1 VIIFKGWFF
10 MALTQDQ
17 INRYSRHLLLPEVG
31 VEGQEKICG
40 SKVLLIG
47 TGGLGSP
54 LALYL
59 AAAGVGNLG
68 LIDFDVVDFSN
79 LQRQVAHGESTVGK
93 LKVDSAKDR
102 IADLNSSIDV
112 TTYNTRLSSENV
124 MEIFSNYDI
133 IVDGTDNFPTRYLAS
148 DACVLLKKPY
158 IYGCI
163 LRFEG
168 QASVFDSRVGPCY
181 RCLYPEPPPPGMV
194 PSCAEGGVLGILPG
208 IVGLIQANEVVKLI
222 LGVGESLVGRL
233 LIFDALSMKFKEMKL
248 RKDPACPICGDHPT
262 IKELIDYEE
271 FCGIM
276 PVEESATDVE
286 KEIGVEQVKQML
298 DKNHAFKL
306 IDVREPSE
314 YSICKIKGATLIPL
328 SDIESKDISRLS
340 GLNPDDEIV
349 LHCKAGVRSMKALK
363 VLEKMGFHNL
373 KSMQGGI
380 TEWSEKI
387 DASIPLY

>member
-1 VIIFKGWFF
+1 

-31 VEGQEKICG
+31 VEGQEKICNA
-40 SKVLLIG
+40 KVLLIG

-68 LIDFDVVDFSN
+68 LIDFDVVDLSN

-93 LKVDSAKDR
+93 LKVDSAKAR
-102 IADLNSSIDV
+102 IADLNSSINV

-124 MEIFSNYDI
+124 MEIFADYDI

-168 QASVFDSRVGPCY
+168 QASVFDSRTGPCY
-181 RCLYPEPPPPGMV
+181 RCLYPAPPPPGLV
-194 PSCAEGGVLGILPG
+194 PSCAEGGVIGILPG
-208 IVGLIQANEVVKLI
+208 IVGLIQANEVIKLI
-222 LGVGESLVGRL
+222 LDIGDSLVGRL
-233 LIFDALSMKFKEMKL
+233 LLFDALKMKFREMKL
-248 RKDPACPICGDHPT
+248 RKDPACPICGENPT
-262 IKELIDYEE
+262 ITELIDYEQ
-271 FCGIM
+271 FCGIV
-276 PVEESATDVE
+276 PVQESSADLE
-286 KEIGVEQVKQML
+286 MEIAVEQVKKLM
-298 DKNHAFKL
+298 DEKHGFKL

-314 YSICKIKGATLIPL
+314 YNICKIEGATLIPL
-328 SDIESKDISRLS
+328 GDIEAKDTTLLNGLS
-340 GLNPDDEIV
+340 PDDEIV

-363 VLEKMGFHNL
+363 ALEKMGFHNL
-373 KSMQGGI
+373 KSMRGGI
-380 TEWSEKI
+380 NEWSEKI
-387 DASIPLY
+387 DSSVPLY

>member
-1 VIIFKGWFF
+1 

-31 VEGQEKICG
+31 VEGQEKICD

-68 LIDFDVVDFSN
+68 LIDFDVVDLSN

-93 LKVDSAKDR
+93 LKVDSAKAR
-102 IADLNSSIDV
+102 IADLNSSINV

-124 MEIFSNYDI
+124 MEIFADYDI

-168 QASVFDSRVGPCY
+168 QASVFDSTTGPCY
-181 RCLYPEPPPPGMV
+181 RCLYPSPPPPGLV
-194 PSCAEGGVLGILPG
+194 PSCAEGGVIGILPG
-208 IVGLIQANEVVKLI
+208 IVGLIQANEVIKLV
-222 LGVGESLVGRL
+222 LGVGDSLVGRL
-233 LIFDALSMKFKEMKL
+233 LLFDALKMKFREMKL
-248 RKDPACPICGDHPT
+248 RKDPSCPICGDNPT
-262 IKELIDYEE
+262 ITELIDYEQ
-271 FCGIM
+271 FCGIV
-276 PVEESATDVE
+276 PVQESAADLE
-286 KEIGVEQVKQML
+286 MEIAVEQVKQMM
-298 DKNHAFKL
+298 DEKHAFKL

-314 YSICKIKGATLIPL
+314 YGICKIEGATLIPL
-328 SDIESKDISRLS
+328 GDIEAKDTALLNGLS
-340 GLNPDDEIV
+340 PDDEIV

-363 VLEKMGFHNL
+363 ALEEMGFRNL
-373 KSMQGGI
+373 KSMRGGI
-380 TEWSEKI
+380 NEWSEKI
-387 DASIPLY
+387 DSSFPLY

>member
-1 VIIFKGWFF
+1 

-31 VEGQEKICG
+31 VEGQEKICD

-68 LIDFDVVDFSN
+68 LIDFDVVDLSN

-93 LKVDSAKDR
+93 LKVDSAKAR
-102 IADLNSSIDV
+102 IADLNSSINV

-124 MEIFSNYDI
+124 MEIFADYDI

-181 RCLYPEPPPPGMV
+181 RCLYPEPPPPGLV
-194 PSCAEGGVLGILPG
+194 PSCAEGGVIGILPG

-222 LGVGESLVGRL
+222 LGKGESLVGRL
-233 LIFDALSMKFKEMKL
+233 LLFDALAMKFREMKL
-248 RKDPACPICGDHPT
+248 RKDKACPICGDNPT
-262 IKELIDYEE
+262 ITELIDYEE
-271 FCGIM
+271 FCGIR
-276 PVEESATDVE
+276 PVEESANDAE
-286 KEIGVEQVKQML
+286 MEIAVEQVKQML
-298 DKNHAFKL
+298 DSGHGFKL

-314 YSICKIKGATLIPL
+314 YEICKIAQATLIPL
-328 SDIESKDISRLS
+328 GDIEAKDPAKLNGLS
-340 GLNPDDEIV
+340 PDEEIV

-363 VLEKMGFHNL
+363 VLEEMGFSNL
-373 KSMQGGI
+373 KSMRGGI
-380 TEWSEKI
+380 NEWSEKI
-387 DASIPLY
+387 DSSVPLY

>member
-1 VIIFKGWFF
+1 

-31 VEGQEKICG
+31 VEGQEKICN

-68 LIDFDVVDFSN
+68 LIDFDVVDLSN
-79 LQRQVAHGESTVGK
+79 LQQVAHGESTVGT
-93 LKVDSAKDR
+93 LKVDSAKAR
-102 IADLNSSIDV
+102 IADLNSSINV

-124 MEIFSNYDI
+124 MEIFADYDI

-181 RCLYPEPPPPGMV
+181 RCLYPEPPPPGLV
-194 PSCAEGGVLGILPG
+194 PSCAEGGVIGILPG

-222 LGVGESLVGRL
+222 LGKGESLVGRL
-233 LIFDALSMKFKEMKL
+233 LLFDALAMKFREMKL
-248 RKDPACPICGDHPT
+248 RKDKACPICGDNPT
-262 IKELIDYEE
+262 ITELIDYEE

-276 PVEESATDVE
+276 PVEESTNDAE
-286 KEIGVEQVKQML
+286 MEIAVEQVKKML
-298 DKNHAFKL
+298 DARHSFKL

-314 YSICKIKGATLIPL
+314 YEICKIAQATLIPL
-328 SDIESKDISRLS
+328 GDIEAKDQEKLNGLS
-340 GLNPDDEIV
+340 PDEEIV

-363 VLEKMGFHNL
+363 ALKDMGFSNL
-373 KSMQGGI
+373 KSMRGGI
-380 TEWSEKI
+380 NEWSEKI
-387 DASIPLY
+387 DSSVPLY

>member
-1 VIIFKGWFF
+1 

-31 VEGQEKICG
+31 VEGQEKICD

-68 LIDFDVVDFSN
+68 LIDFDVVDLSN

-93 LKVDSAKDR
+93 LKVDSAKAR
-102 IADLNSSIDV
+102 IADLNSSINV

-124 MEIFSNYDI
+124 MEIFADYDI

-181 RCLYPEPPPPGMV
+181 RCLYPEPPPPGLV
-194 PSCAEGGVLGILPG
+194 PSCAEGGVIGILPG

-222 LGVGESLVGRL
+222 LGKGESLVGRL
-233 LIFDALSMKFKEMKL
+233 LLFDALAMKFREMKL
-248 RKDPACPICGDHPT
+248 RKDKACPICGDNPT
-262 IKELIDYEE
+262 ITELIDYEE
-271 FCGIM
+271 FCGIR
-276 PVEESATDVE
+276 PVEESASDAE
-286 KEIGVEQVKQML
+286 MEIAVEQVKQML
-298 DKNHAFKL
+298 DTGHGFKL

-314 YSICKIKGATLIPL
+314 YEICKIAQATLIPL
-328 SDIESKDISRLS
+328 GDIEAKDPEKLNGLS
-340 GLNPDDEIV
+340 PDEEIV

-363 VLEKMGFHNL
+363 VLEEMGFSNL
-373 KSMQGGI
+373 KSMRGGI
-380 TEWSEKI
+380 NEWSEKI
-387 DASIPLY
+387 DSSVPLY

>member
-1 VIIFKGWFF
+1 

-31 VEGQEKICG
+31 VEGQEKICN

-59 AAAGVGNLG
+59 AAAGVGHLG
-68 LIDFDVVDFSN
+68 LIDFDVVDLSN
-79 LQRQVAHGESTVGK
+79 LQRQVVHGESTVGT
-93 LKVDSAKDR
+93 LKVDSAKAR
-102 IADLNSSIDV
+102 IADLNSSINV

-124 MEIFSNYDI
+124 MEIFADYDI

-181 RCLYPEPPPPGMV
+181 RCLYPAPPPPGLV
-194 PSCAEGGVLGILPG
+194 PSCAEGGVIGILPG
-208 IVGLIQANEVVKLI
+208 IVGLLQANEVVKLI
-222 LGVGESLVGRL
+222 LGVGDSLVGRL
-233 LIFDALSMKFKEMKL
+233 LLFDALSMKFREMKL
-248 RKDPACPICGDHPT
+248 RKDPSCPICGDNPT
-262 IKELIDYEE
+262 ITELVDYEQ

-276 PVEESATDVE
+276 PVEEPAADL
-286 KEIGVEQVKQML
+286 EIAVEQVKQML
-298 DKNHAFKL
+298 DAKHAFKL

-314 YSICKIKGATLIPL
+314 YDICKIEGATLIPL
-328 SDIESKDISRLS
+328 GDIEAKDPARLN
-340 GLNPDDEIV
+340 GLNLEDEIV

-363 VLEKMGFHNL
+363 AMEKMGFRNL
-373 KSMQGGI
+373 KSMRGGI
-380 TEWSEKI
+380 NEWSEKI
-387 DASIPLY
+387 DSSVPLY

>member
-1 VIIFKGWFF
+1 

-31 VEGQEKICG
+31 VEGQEKICN

-68 LIDFDVVDFSN
+68 LIDFDVVDLSN

-93 LKVDSAKDR
+93 LKVDSAKAR
-102 IADLNSSIDV
+102 IADLNSSINV

-124 MEIFSNYDI
+124 MEIFADYDI

-168 QASVFDSRVGPCY
+168 QASVFDSRTGPCY
-181 RCLYPEPPPPGMV
+181 RCLYPAPPPPGLV
-194 PSCAEGGVLGILPG
+194 PSCAEGGVIGILPG
-208 IVGLIQANEVVKLI
+208 IVGLIQANEVIKLV
-222 LGVGESLVGRL
+222 LGVGDSLVGRL
-233 LIFDALSMKFKEMKL
+233 LLFDALKMKFREMKL
-248 RKDPACPICGDHPT
+248 RKDPECPICGDNPT
-262 IKELIDYEE
+262 ITELIDYEQ
-271 FCGIM
+271 FCGIV
-276 PVEESATDVE
+276 PVQEQDSAADLE
-286 KEIGVEQVKQML
+286 KEIAVEQVKQML
-298 DKNHAFKL
+298 DAKHAFKL

-314 YSICKIKGATLIPL
+314 YGICKIEGATLIPL
-328 SDIESKDISRLS
+328 GDIEAKDTALLNGLS
-340 GLNPDDEIV
+340 PDDEIV

-363 VLEKMGFHNL
+363 ALEEMGFSNL
-373 KSMQGGI
+373 KSMRGGI
-380 TEWSEKI
+380 NEWSEKI
-387 DASIPLY
+387 DSSVPLY

>member
-1 VIIFKGWFF
+1 

-31 VEGQEKICG
+31 VEGQEKICNAR
-40 SKVLLIG
+40 VLLIG

-59 AAAGVGNLG
+59 AAAGVGHLG
-68 LIDFDVVDFSN
+68 LIDFDVVDLSN

-102 IADLNSSIDV
+102 IADLNSSINV

-124 MEIFSNYDI
+124 MEIFADYDI

-181 RCLYPEPPPPGMV
+181 RCLYPSPPPPGLV
-194 PSCAEGGVLGILPG
+194 PSCAEGGVIGILPG

-222 LGVGESLVGRL
+222 LGAGDPLVGRL
-233 LIFDALSMKFKEMKL
+233 LLFDALSMKFREMKL
-248 RKDPACPICGDHPT
+248 RKDPSCPICGDNPT
-262 IKELIDYEE
+262 ITELIDYEQ
-271 FCGIM
+271 FCGIL
-276 PVEESATDVE
+276 PVEESASDAE
-286 KEIGVEQVKQML
+286 MEIGVEQVKQML
-298 DKNHAFKL
+298 DSKHTFKL

-314 YSICKIKGATLIPL
+314 YDICKIEGATLIPL
-328 SDIESKDISRLS
+328 GDIEARDTSLLN
-340 GLNPDDEIV
+340 GLNPNDEIV

-363 VLEKMGFHNL
+363 ALEEMGFSNL
-373 KSMQGGI
+373 KSMRGGI
-380 TEWSEKI
+380 SEWSEKI
-387 DASIPLY
+387 DSSVPLY

>member
-1 VIIFKGWFF
+1 

-31 VEGQEKICG
+31 VEGQEKICN

-93 LKVDSAKDR
+93 LKVDSAKER

-124 MEIFSNYDI
+124 MEIFSDYDI

-168 QASVFDSRVGPCY
+168 QASVFDSQVGPCY

-208 IVGLIQANEVVKLI
+208 IVGLIQANEVIKLV

-248 RKDPACPICGDHPT
+248 RKDPTCPICGDNPT
-262 IKELIDYEE
+262 IKELIDYEQ
-271 FCGIM
+271 FCGII
-276 PVEESATDVE
+276 PVAELATDME
-286 KEIGVEQVKQML
+286 KEIAVEQVKQML
-298 DKNHAFKL
+298 DKKCAFKL

-314 YSICKIKGATLIPL
+314 YNICNIEGAILIPL
-328 SDIESKDISRLS
+328 GDIEGKDLS
-340 GLNPDDEIV
+340 LLNRLNPDDEIV

-363 VLEKMGFHNL
+363 VLEEMGFHNI
-373 KSMQGGI
+373 KSMRGGI
-380 TEWSEKI
+380 NEWSEKI
-387 DASIPLY
+387 DSSVSLY

>member
-1 VIIFKGWFF
+1 

-31 VEGQEKICG
+31 VEGQEKICN

-68 LIDFDVVDFSN
+68 LIDFDVVDLSN

-93 LKVDSAKDR
+93 LKVDSAKAR
-102 IADLNSSIDV
+102 IADLNSSINV

-124 MEIFSNYDI
+124 MEIFADYDI

-168 QASVFDSRVGPCY
+168 QASVFDSRTGPCY
-181 RCLYPEPPPPGMV
+181 RCLYPAPPPPGLV
-194 PSCAEGGVLGILPG
+194 PSCAEGGVIGILPG
-208 IVGLIQANEVVKLI
+208 IVGLIQANEVIKLV
-222 LGVGESLVGRL
+222 LGVGDSLVGRL
-233 LIFDALSMKFKEMKL
+233 LLFDALKMKFREMKL
-248 RKDPACPICGDHPT
+248 RKDPECPICGDNPT
-262 IKELIDYEE
+262 ITELIDYEQ
-271 FCGIM
+271 FCGIV
-276 PVEESATDVE
+276 PVQEQDSAADLE
-286 KEIGVEQVKQML
+286 KEIAVEQVKQMM
-298 DKNHAFKL
+298 DEKHAFKL

-314 YSICKIKGATLIPL
+314 YGICKIEGATLIPL
-328 SDIESKDISRLS
+328 GDIEAKDTALLNGLS
-340 GLNPDDEIV
+340 PDDEIV

-363 VLEKMGFHNL
+363 VLEKMGFSNL
-373 KSMQGGI
+373 KSMRGGI
-380 TEWSEKI
+380 NEWSEKI
-387 DASIPLY
+387 DSSVPLY

>member
-1 VIIFKGWFF
+1 

-31 VEGQEKICG
+31 VEGQEKICNAR
-40 SKVLLIG
+40 VLLIG

-59 AAAGVGNLG
+59 AAAGVGHLG
-68 LIDFDVVDFSN
+68 LIDFDVVDLSN

-93 LKVDSAKDR
+93 LKVDSAKNR
-102 IADLNSSIDV
+102 IADLNSSINV

-124 MEIFSNYDI
+124 MEIFADYDI

-181 RCLYPEPPPPGMV
+181 RCLYPSPPPPGLV
-194 PSCAEGGVLGILPG
+194 PSCAEGGVIGILPG

-222 LGVGESLVGRL
+222 LGAGDPLVGRL
-233 LIFDALSMKFKEMKL
+233 LLFDALSMKFREMKL
-248 RKDPACPICGDHPT
+248 RKDPSCPICGDNPT
-262 IKELIDYEE
+262 ITELIDYEQ
-271 FCGIM
+271 FCGIL
-276 PVEESATDVE
+276 PVEESASDAE
-286 KEIGVEQVKQML
+286 MEIGVEQVKQML
-298 DKNHAFKL
+298 DSKHTFKL

-314 YSICKIKGATLIPL
+314 YDICKIEGATLIPL
-328 SDIESKDISRLS
+328 GDIEARDTSLLN
-340 GLNPDDEIV
+340 GLNPNDEIV

-363 VLEKMGFHNL
+363 ALEEMGFSNL
-373 KSMQGGI
+373 KSMRGGI
-380 TEWSEKI
+380 SEWSEKI
-387 DASIPLY
+387 DSSVPLY

>member
-1 VIIFKGWFF
+1 

-31 VEGQEKICG
+31 VEGQEKICD

-68 LIDFDVVDFSN
+68 LIDFDVVDLSN

-93 LKVDSAKDR
+93 LKVDSAKAR
-102 IADLNSSIDV
+102 IADLNSSINV

-124 MEIFSNYDI
+124 MEIFADYDI

-181 RCLYPEPPPPGMV
+181 RCLYPEPPPPGLV
-194 PSCAEGGVLGILPG
+194 PSCAEGGVIGILPG

-222 LGVGESLVGRL
+222 LGKGESLVGRL
-233 LIFDALSMKFKEMKL
+233 LLFDALAMKFREMKL
-248 RKDPACPICGDHPT
+248 RKDKACPICGDNPT
-262 IKELIDYEE
+262 ITELIDYEE
-271 FCGIM
+271 FCGIR
-276 PVEESATDVE
+276 PVEESASDAE
-286 KEIGVEQVKQML
+286 MEIAVEQVKQML
-298 DKNHAFKL
+298 DSGHGFKL

-314 YSICKIKGATLIPL
+314 YEICKIAQATLIPL
-328 SDIESKDISRLS
+328 GDIEAKDPEKLNGLS
-340 GLNPDDEIV
+340 PDEEIV

-363 VLEKMGFHNL
+363 VLEEMGFSNL
-373 KSMQGGI
+373 KSMRGGI
-380 TEWSEKI
+380 NEWSEKI
-387 DASIPLY
+387 DSSVPLY

>member
-1 VIIFKGWFF
+1 

-31 VEGQEKICG
+31 VEGQEKICD

-124 MEIFSNYDI
+124 MEIFSSYDI

-181 RCLYPEPPPPGMV
+181 RCLYPEPPPPGLV

-208 IVGLIQANEVVKLI
+208 IVGLIQANEVVKLV

-233 LIFDALSMKFKEMKL
+233 LLFDALSMKFKEMKL
-248 RKDPACPICGDHPT
+248 RKDPACPICGDNPT
-262 IKELIDYEE
+262 ITELIDYEQ

-276 PVEESATDVE
+276 PIEESGNDME
-286 KEIGVEQVKQML
+286 KEIAVEQVKQML
-298 DKNHAFKL
+298 DKKHVFKL

-314 YSICKIKGATLIPL
+314 YSICKIEWASLIPL
-328 SDIESKDISRLS
+328 GDIEAADISLLDE
-340 GLNPDDEIV
+340 LNPDDEIV

-373 KSMQGGI
+373 KSMRGGI
-380 TEWSEKI
+380 NEWSEKI
-387 DASIPLY
+387 DSSVPLY

>member
-1 VIIFKGWFF
+1 
-10 MALTQDQ
+10 
-17 INRYSRHLLLPEVG
+17 VG
-31 VEGQEKICG
+31 VEGQEKICD

-59 AAAGVGNLG
+59 AAAGVGKLG

-102 IADLNSSIDV
+102 IADLNSSINV
-112 TTYNTRLSSENV
+112 TTYNTRLTSENV
-124 MEIFSNYDI
+124 MEIFSDYDI

-181 RCLYPEPPPPGMV
+181 RCLYPEPPPPGLV

-208 IVGLIQANEVVKLI
+208 IVGLIQANEVIKLV

-248 RKDPACPICGDHPT
+248 RKDPACPICGDNPS
-262 IKELIDYEE
+262 INELIDYEQ
-271 FCGIM
+271 FCGIT
-276 PVEESATDVE
+276 PVEESADDMD
-286 KEIGVEQVKQML
+286 KEIAVEQVKQML
-298 DKNHAFKL
+298 DKKHVFKL

-314 YSICKIKGATLIPL
+314 YNICNIEGATLIPL
-328 SDIESKDISRLS
+328 GDIEVKDISLLN

-349 LHCKAGVRSMKALK
+349 LHCKAGVRSMKALR
-363 VLEKMGFHNL
+363 VLEKMGFQNL
-373 KSMQGGI
+373 KSMRGGI
-380 TEWSEKI
+380 NEWSEKV
-387 DASIPLY
+387 DSSVPLY